1 MSNLIGENSFDKH
14 AKKLQDCRDIVR
26 TILDYGVDQFQIL
39 RIIKLLSLE
48 IDNREDM
55 IALNELCKSIEE
67 REGSSMNSII
77 KDLKNKG

>member
-26 TILDYGVDQFQIL
+26 TILDYGVDQFQIV